1 MPDVSAGTALLRS
14 HVRDDV
20 GMRVS
25 YDPEADAAY
34 IYLTD
39 EPLMPGR
46 DTVPCATPGGAPGR
60 EGMINMDFR
69 EGKIV
74 GLEVQDA
81 SRWLHQDLLDTAR

>member
-1 MPDVSAGTALLRS
+1 
-14 HVRDDV
+14 
-20 GMRVS
+20 MRVS
-25 YDPEADAAY
+25 YDPEANAAY

-39 EPLMPGR
+39 EPLVPGR
-46 DTVPCATPGGAPGR
+46 DTVPRATPGGAPGR

-74 GLEVQDA
+74 GLEVLDA